1 MELVRKLQRPTFE
14 KTASKFML
22 GDNPSTYP
30 SELLAH
36 LYKQHSFLGKY
47 KVNMSIDGQDESLG
61 YMYGVFMV
69 SHAPD
74 VPAGPGQSRMGEMV
88 RSPEQ
93 PVSQEEK
100 KTSLRI
106 PIIVENKKAYSFDVF
121 ISPDGRF
128 LPLNEERISRALF
141 DMSQYIVAPNPSGAL
156 NPVTTPE
163 EPQQAYGG
171 GQGGATNATVKQAS
185 VLDAVSPSI
194 DSRAVE
200 EFLHKVA
207 GDQSLKD
214 AIMLNDAFSA
224 AIVKLA
230 ENSEKAHGTPSEPA
244 GNIDDFDATIISKV
258 DGGYSL
264 KMASVDG
271 TSQEIFLSNVDG
283 QEIPLEIRQH
293 VINHG
298 STLIVPESNSELVS
312 VEKTAN
318 LKTVDGNGV
327 YSVMTK
333 SGSAQ
338 RAAVI
343 TDVESLDGSR
353 MDLCLVV
360 GKSGAAFQEK
370 VAGVSCGT
378 LDLDTLAGADPHGE
392 GVFVYKEAGVVTEPL
407 SILHKVSDDNGD
419 SYIYDHPIRGRG
431 MLKIANVRKPLHIER
446 NDYLFPEDA
455 TFVPLAFGGRYAT
468 DAVAMDKIASRKDRM
483 MKVTIRSDGSEF
495 AFSGRPVDGLIKSAG
510 LTGQESLLLLGVL
523 GDTPDGAV
531 KKLASAA
538 KNTSI
543 SFVADKRLGEKEKVA
558 QVDSELI
565 ELAKVI
571 NMDLTKEAAAL
582 TAAGTVDSVLSLNF
596 VTPENIMGY
605 VDAIPTLE
613 EASSKLA
620 ELLVG
625 VRLGLSDVPESAV
638 SSALRGLER
647 ATQGLKKL
655 QIRANVSLA

>member
-1 MELVRKLQRPTFE
+1 
-14 KTASKFML
+14 
-22 GDNPSTYP
+22 
-30 SELLAH
+30 
-36 LYKQHSFLGKY
+36 
-47 KVNMSIDGQDESLG
+47 
-61 YMYGVFMV
+61 MYGVFMV

-93 PVSQEEK
+93 PVSPEEK

-128 LPLNEERISRALF
+128 LPLNEERVSRALF
-141 DMSQYIVAPNPSGAL
+141 DMSQYIVAPNPSGAV

-171 GQGGATNATVKQAS
+171 GQGGVANATVKQAS

-318 LKTVDGNGV
+318 LKTVNENGI

-353 MDLCLVV
+353 MDLC
-360 GKSGAAFQEK
+360 
-370 VAGVSCGT
+370 
-378 LDLDTLAGADPHGE
+378 
-392 GVFVYKEAGVVTEPL
+392 
-407 SILHKVSDDNGD
+407 
-419 SYIYDHPIRGRG
+419 
-431 MLKIANVRKPLHIER
+431 
-446 NDYLFPEDA
+446 
-455 TFVPLAFGGRYAT
+455 
-468 DAVAMDKIASRKDRM
+468 
-483 MKVTIRSDGSEF
+483 
-495 AFSGRPVDGLIKSAG
+495 
-510 LTGQESLLLLGVL
+510 
-523 GDTPDGAV
+523 
-531 KKLASAA
+531 
-538 KNTSI
+538 
-543 SFVADKRLGEKEKVA
+543 
-558 QVDSELI
+558 
-565 ELAKVI
+565 
-571 NMDLTKEAAAL
+571 
-582 TAAGTVDSVLSLNF
+582 
-596 VTPENIMGY
+596 
-605 VDAIPTLE
+605 
-613 EASSKLA
+613 
-620 ELLVG
+620 
-625 VRLGLSDVPESAV
+625 
-638 SSALRGLER
+638 
-647 ATQGLKKL
+647 
-655 QIRANVSLA
+655 VSLIHISEPTRPY

>member
-93 PVSQEEK
+93 PVSPEEK

-128 LPLNEERISRALF
+128 LPLNEERVSSALF
-141 DMSQYIVAPNPSGAL
+141 DMSQYIVAPNPSGAV

-171 GQGGATNATVKQAS
+171 GQGGVANATVKQAS

-271 TSQEIFLSNVDG
+271 TSQ
-283 QEIPLEIRQH
+283 
-293 VINHG
+293 
-298 STLIVPESNSELVS
+298 
-312 VEKTAN
+312 
-318 LKTVDGNGV
+318 
-327 YSVMTK
+327 
-333 SGSAQ
+333 
-338 RAAVI
+338 
-343 TDVESLDGSR
+343 
-353 MDLCLVV
+353 
-360 GKSGAAFQEK
+360 
-370 VAGVSCGT
+370 
-378 LDLDTLAGADPHGE
+378 
-392 GVFVYKEAGVVTEPL
+392 
-407 SILHKVSDDNGD
+407 
-419 SYIYDHPIRGRG
+419 
-431 MLKIANVRKPLHIER
+431 
-446 NDYLFPEDA
+446 
-455 TFVPLAFGGRYAT
+455 
-468 DAVAMDKIASRKDRM
+468 
-483 MKVTIRSDGSEF
+483 
-495 AFSGRPVDGLIKSAG
+495 
-510 LTGQESLLLLGVL
+510 
-523 GDTPDGAV
+523 
-531 KKLASAA
+531 
-538 KNTSI
+538 
-543 SFVADKRLGEKEKVA
+543 
-558 QVDSELI
+558 
-565 ELAKVI
+565 
-571 NMDLTKEAAAL
+571 
-582 TAAGTVDSVLSLNF
+582 
-596 VTPENIMGY
+596 
-605 VDAIPTLE
+605 
-613 EASSKLA
+613 
-620 ELLVG
+620 
-625 VRLGLSDVPESAV
+625 
-638 SSALRGLER
+638 
-647 ATQGLKKL
+647 
-655 QIRANVSLA
+655 